1 MFCVISVGGGGGGV
15 CRCWGL
21 PVVLVLVVG
30 VVVAVVVFVVVV
42 DFLAGSGLED
52 APRLKSLPSVALR
65 LLRPLPLPCRE
76 YTHSLEVRIHRSQP
90 SRRPP
95 HLCCVR
101 GTVISLLI

>member
-1 MFCVISVGGGGGGV
+1 M
-15 CRCWGL
+15 
-21 PVVLVLVVG
+21 VLVLVVG
-30 VVVAVVVFVVVV
+30 VGVVVVVV

-65 LLRPLPLPCRE
+65 LRRPLPLPCRE

-95 HLCCVR
+95 HLCYVR
-101 GTVISLLI
+101 ETMISYLT